1 MHDRACPRNKIMLAC
16 RHRDV
21 GTSNVFLLSA
31 QQNLFITT
39 HARLWYE
46 SDDFILIKNLEF
58 VALVLYPQES
68 LGQDAV

>member
-1 MHDRACPRNKIMLAC
+1 MIGHALETRLCWR
-16 RHRDV
+16 V
-21 GTSNVFLLSA
+21 GIVMSARQMFLLSA

-39 HARLWYE
+39 HARLWYD
-46 SDDFILIKNLEF
+46 SDDFTLIKNLEF